1 MKTSSNLYNPFNKN
15 QTLEKTNSLHEND
28 DIKSK
33 KAKSKKLENQIG
45 MFDLLT

>member
-15 QTLEKTNSLHEND
+15 QTLEKKNSLHEND

-33 KAKSKKLENQIG
+33 KQKAKNLKTKLECLIY
-45 MFDLLT
+45 